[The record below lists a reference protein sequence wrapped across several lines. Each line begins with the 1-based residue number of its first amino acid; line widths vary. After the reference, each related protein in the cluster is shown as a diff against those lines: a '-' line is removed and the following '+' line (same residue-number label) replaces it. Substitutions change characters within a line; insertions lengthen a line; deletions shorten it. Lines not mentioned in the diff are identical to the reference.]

1 MWLLRVG
8 LFLGL
13 LVSSWVAGTI
23 PDLAPVSSVSLGT
36 WGPWLQLPIPS
47 PALAVPLLE
56 PLAVSSARHVTP
68 QNP

>member
-23 PDLAPVSSVSLGT
+23 PDLALVSLGT